1 VKNTW
6 LKALGDLG
14 RGALIGLAEIIPGV
28 SGGTIA
34 LIVGVYERIILS
46 AASFVR
52 LRFREVEWRLLLP
65 LLLGMFAAIFAGA
78 AAIEPLL
85 ANYPS
90 LVLAFFAGLI
100 AASLRLPFLMA
111 REKWGAKNFAIAA
124 AAALLAAALT
134 LLPEAASVSL
144 APWQIALSAAVA
156 VCALVVP
163 GVSGSFL
170 LLALGVYGPTLAA
183 VNSLDFGFLGW
194 FVLGAVLGL
203 GAFVNLLRWLITKH
217 REYTF
222 TVVTGLM
229 AGSLLALWP
238 WGYEAGAPVSPV
250 GLPLFEILW
259 FTAGLSLVV
268 VLTALETRSRKR

>member
-1 VKNTW
+1 MNKW
-6 LKALGDLG
+6 LRALADFG

-52 LRFREVEWRLLLP
+52 FRFREVEWRLLLP
-65 LLLGMFAAIFAGA
+65 LLIGMFAAIFAGA
-78 AAIEPLL
+78 AVIEPLL

-100 AASLRLPFLMA
+100 AASLRLPYLMA
-111 REKWGAKNFAIAA
+111 REKWVAKNFAIAA
-124 AAALLAAALT
+124 VAALLAAALT
-134 LLPEAASVSL
+134 LLPEVESVSL
-144 APWQIALSAAVA
+144 APWQISLSAAIA

-183 VNSLDFGFLGW
+183 VNELDFGFLGW

-203 GAFVNLLRWLITKH
+203 AAFVNLLRWLITKH

-250 GLPLFEILW
+250 GLPLFEIFW

-268 VLTALETRSRKR
+268 ALTALETRSRKR